1 VASNSKTRRLTSTAG
16 VRGER
21 GKLSIQFLSILSVLK
36 LEASRLGG
44 RGRDIWSRLRGW
56 DTGGGCVGGSWPI
69 RIDQHRVVD
78 GTTTRARILSDIDEL
93 LAVWDRAVRTGGA
106 GARRTQRGRTPERDR
121 AWAPDGD
128 SADKGLGLSAC
139 KLALEQS

>member
-1 VASNSKTRRLTSTAG
+1 MASNSKTRRLTSTAG

-21 GKLSIQFLSILSVLK
+21 GELRIQFLSILSVLK
-36 LEASRLGG
+36 FEASRLGG
-44 RGRDIWSRLRGW
+44 RGRDIWRRHRGR
-56 DTGGGCVGGSWPI
+56 DADGGCVGGSWPI

-78 GTTTRARILSDIDEL
+78 GTTRARILSDIDEL